1 MEKLS
6 AVAKESQSDQL
17 KKLKDLCEKETE
29 NLKKK
34 MDKRWKEKFH
44 EAKSQE
50 KSHRV
55 TEEKKA
61 ELKQSHVVEA
71 VHCIRRLEDAQAK
84 RLERLLEKH
93 QDIQQQILDEKPKLQ
108 NDLKQEYQGKFQRL
122 PLEIQEFLQDSAACK
137 RKFSNDGHWND
148 VPISTT
154 TEQLNHTAASP
165 HVKLDERSSEKV
177 FDTSL

>member
-93 QDIQQQILDEKPKLQ
+93 QDIQQQILDEKPKMIWCCCQLLHK
-108 NDLKQEYQGKFQRL
+108 DY
-122 PLEIQEFLQDSAACK
+122 S
-137 RKFSNDGHWND
+137 
-148 VPISTT
+148 STWTCCRT
-154 TEQLNHTAASP
+154 TVRTGP
-165 HVKLDERSSEKV
+165 
-177 FDTSL
+177 